1 MLELLHIENI
11 AVIQE
16 ADIQFRPGFNA
27 LTGETGAGKS
37 IVIDA
42 MGAVLGGRTSRDLI
56 RTGADRAF
64 VSAEFSQVPDGLPG
78 LAETGAIPDE
88 DGHLLLQR
96 ELTGDGKNLC
106 RVNGRPVTVAQ
117 LRRIGEELLNIHG
130 QHDGQQLLD
139 EEQHLSYLD
148 RFGRTEAPLGRYQ
161 AAYEAMADL
170 QTKIRALQMDE
181 AEKARRMDSLR
192 FQIDE
197 LERAQLV
204 PGEEESLTERRD
216 LLRNGEKYLSAL
228 SGADYCLN
236 GGEEGGGAVSA
247 LRDAEEAVSG
257 IRTLSGDMGEL
268 YQRLEQLRCEAY
280 DLAEI
285 IRDKREAFDF
295 SPAELD
301 AVESRSDLLYRLKK
315 KYGATVEDMLAYL
328 DKCRRELD
336 DMETADDT
344 LIRLEQQL
352 EKVRKAV
359 LAAGADL
366 TAARRAAAAV
376 LEQCIQSELRDL
388 DMHKV
393 RFAIDFGEKEPGPDG
408 CDAVRFLMSANAG
421 EDLKPIARIAS
432 GGELARIML
441 ALKNVLAEQ
450 ESIGTLVFD
459 EVDTGVSGR
468 GTEEMKTNEVTGRF
482 KPGWVGMALEAGRPI
497 AAATFRQVQEIAVA
511 LAGTGLV
518 EFETCNPITQM
529 MKDNRTGY
537 FREDILDERV
547 YSAIL
552 EFSVPVERL
561 AEVLAL
567 CKEIAAKTSTVF
579 SLDVSSVTL
588 GGQDQ
593 AVREIMEGAGF
604 SVRPNGKVNLGLGR
618 PLHQF

>member
-78 LAETGAIPDE
+78 LAETGTAPDE

-148 RFGRTEAPLGRYQ
+148 RFGRTETPLGRYQ
-161 AAYEAMADL
+161 AAYGTMAEL
-170 QTKIRALQMDE
+170 QSKIRALQMDE

-192 FQIDE
+192 FQIGE

-247 LRDAEEAVSG
+247 LRDAEEAVAG
-257 IRTLSGDMGEL
+257 IRTLSDDMGEL
-268 YQRLEQLRCEAY
+268 YKRLEQLRCEAY
-280 DLAEI
+280 DLAET
-285 IRDKREAFDF
+285 IRDKREEFDF

-315 KYGATVEDMLAYL
+315 KYGATVEEMLSYL

-344 LIRLEQQL
+344 LARLEQQL
-352 EKVRKAV
+352 ETARKAV
-359 LAAGADL
+359 LAAGAEL
-366 TAARRAAAAV
+366 TAARKEAAGE
-376 LEQCIQSELRDL
+376 LEQRIQSELRDL

-468 GTEEMKTNEVTGRF
+468 AAQKVAEKLAQVSRRKQVLCVTHL
-482 KPGWVGMALEAGRPI
+482 PQLAAMAD
-497 AAATFRQVQEIAVA
+497 TH
-511 LAGTGLV
+511 
-518 EFETCNPITQM
+518 
-529 MKDNRTGY
+529 
-537 FREDILDERV
+537 
-547 YSAIL
+547 
-552 EFSVPVERL
+552 FSVEKGERDGRTYTRVVLLDREQRKAEL
-561 AEVLAL
+561 ARITGGSHVTEAL
-567 CKEIAAKTSTVF
+567 LESAGE
-579 SLDVSSVTL
+579 LL
-588 GGQDQ
+588 DQ
-593 AVREIMEGAGF
+593 AERYRSE
-604 SVRPNGKVNLGLGR
+604 LGMR
-618 PLHQF
+618 D

>member
-11 AVIQE
+11 ALIQE

-42 MGAVLGGRTSRDLI
+42 LGAVLGGRTSRDLI

-64 VSAEFSQVPDGLPG
+64 VSAEFSQVAPGLPG
-78 LAETGAIPDE
+78 LEEAGVRPDE
-88 DGHLLLQR
+88 DGCLLLQR
-96 ELTGDGKNLC
+96 ELTADGKNLC

-117 LRRIGEELLNIHG
+117 LRRIGGELLNIHG

-148 RFGRTEAPLGRYQ
+148 RFGRTEAFL
-161 AAYEAMADL
+161 AAYQSAYGAMAALLD
-170 QTKIRALQMDE
+170 QIRSLQMDE
-181 AEKARRMDSLR
+181 AEKARRMDTLR
-192 FQIDE
+192 FQIGE
-197 LERAQLV
+197 LERAELM
-204 PGEEESLTERRD
+204 PGEEEELLQRRE

-228 SGADYCLN
+228 SGADYALS

-247 LRDAEEAVSG
+247 LRDAEEAISAV
-257 IRTLSGDMGEL
+257 RNLSGGMGEL

-280 DLAEI
+280 DLAET
-285 IRDKREAFDF
+285 IRDRREEFDF

-315 KYGATVEDMLAYL
+315 KYGATVEDMIAYL
-328 DKCRRELD
+328 DRCRTELD
-336 DMETADDT
+336 EMETADDT
-344 LIRLEQQL
+344 LARLEKQL
-352 EKVRKAV
+352 ETARRAV

-366 TAARRAAAAV
+366 TAARKAAAGE
-376 LEQCIQSELRDL
+376 LETRIQVELRDL

-450 ESIGTLVFD
+450 EAIGTLVFD

-468 GTEEMKTNEVTGRF
+468 AAQKVAEKLAQVSRRKQVLCVTHL
-482 KPGWVGMALEAGRPI
+482 PQLAAMAD
-497 AAATFRQVQEIAVA
+497 TH
-511 LAGTGLV
+511 
-518 EFETCNPITQM
+518 
-529 MKDNRTGY
+529 
-537 FREDILDERV
+537 
-547 YSAIL
+547 
-552 EFSVPVERL
+552 FSVEKGERDGRTYTRVTLLDRERRKAEL
-561 AEVLAL
+561 AR
-567 CKEIAAKTSTVF
+567 ITGG
-579 SLDVSSVTL
+579 SSVTAAL
-588 GGQDQ
+588 L
-593 AVREIMEGAGF
+593 ASAGELLDAAETYRA
-604 SVRPNGKVNLGLGR
+604 SL
-618 PLHQF
+618 